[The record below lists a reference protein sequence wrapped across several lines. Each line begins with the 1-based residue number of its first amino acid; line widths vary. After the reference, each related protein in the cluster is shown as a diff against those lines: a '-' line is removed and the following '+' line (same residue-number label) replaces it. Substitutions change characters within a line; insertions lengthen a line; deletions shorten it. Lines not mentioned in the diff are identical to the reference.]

1 MLGEAAGDLIELDSL
16 VLGGCWNLLQLHSP
30 AAGDERVQ
38 TALISRPRICVCYM
52 GTSPAKDYR
61 SASFCSRSPWR
72 TSGKVSAVG
81 LQSAAAAAC
90 VRKNSLSWATLDQK
104 RRRHRRRSAPLGA
117 LCGSMTTPPGKRQKQ
132 SLSKAIQSGVC
143 CQTHTRKTGPLGL
156 RWDFLVL
163 RMTGYWLLMP
173 LTFFSPLIIIVG
185 KFSVEILTSNRV
197 YSLSIW
203 SKMNSLIFILKSTN
217 TLSLVILYI
226 ILHLLFPNI

>member
-104 RRRHRRRSAPLGA
+104 RRRRRSAPLGA

-156 RWDFLVL
+156 HWDFSGPSHDVN
-163 RMTGYWLLMP
+163 WLLMS
-173 LTFFSPLIIIVG
+173 LTFFPL
-185 KFSVEILTSNRV
+185 LN
-197 YSLSIW
+197 
-203 SKMNSLIFILKSTN
+203 
-217 TLSLVILYI
+217 I
-226 ILHLLFPNI
+226 ILQKFCWNIYK